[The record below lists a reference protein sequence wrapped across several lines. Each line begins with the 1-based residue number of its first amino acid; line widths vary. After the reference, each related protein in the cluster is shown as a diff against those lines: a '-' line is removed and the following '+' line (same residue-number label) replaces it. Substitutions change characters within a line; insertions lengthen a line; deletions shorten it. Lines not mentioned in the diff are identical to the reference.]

1 MSWKNAVWF
10 RLNAGFIAI
19 ILVTNVVLFLVTIFG
34 ISEIIIEEVQTRVRM
49 DLNSADK
56 VLKEHIDDICLLL
69 KATSARRAVPVPL
82 ESWNRE
88 DLHKLMQS
96 IWQAGE
102 LDMLSLLDNDGRVIY
117 REHNPS
123 QMGDNISNNPIV
135 ARALREKKCV
145 RGAAIVSYEELE
157 RESADMVLRSSI
169 EIISTKVDKPGKRN
183 IHRDGMVIGA
193 AVPLVDLRR
202 DREIVGFLYGAKL
215 LNQSSEI
222 VDEIKEDLY
231 KNESYQGM
239 DIGAATIFQGDVRIS
254 TNIMGKDGLRAVGTR
269 VSSVVYEQVVEME
282 KIWTDRAFVIDDWYI
297 SAYEPIRDPENRI
310 IGILG
315 VGVQEEP
322 FVHDRKLATW
332 FFLGVVIFTTVIS
345 LVMLTLMTRT
355 VLRPIGRIVK
365 MSDKVIAGDLSAR
378 VNMQL
383 SGEMGMLCLA
393 IDQMADA
400 VAQREDA
407 LAQATRQQIGQSEKM
422 ALIGRMSAGIAH
434 EINNPLTGLL
444 TFEHLLKSEKGLSDK
459 GKEYLDI
466 MYDETSR
473 MREIVMGLLNYSRE
487 SSLEMKLLDVNEVIR
502 EWLKLLRSQKDFKD
516 ITIEKKLAEGLSKVN
531 GDANQLKQV
540 IGNLC
545 FNACEAMPAGGI
557 LSISTS
563 EENGKVLIS
572 IADTGCGIKEEH
584 LEMIYEPFFT
594 TKSVGKGTG
603 LGLSVSYGIIRKH
616 GGIMKAE
623 SKEGE
628 GTTFTITLPV
638 VSG

>member
-1 MSWKNAVWF
+1 
-10 RLNAGFIAI
+10 
-19 ILVTNVVLFLVTIFG
+19 
-34 ISEIIIEEVQTRVRM
+34 
-49 DLNSADK
+49 
-56 VLKEHIDDICLLL
+56 
-69 KATSARRAVPVPL
+69 
-82 ESWNRE
+82 
-88 DLHKLMQS
+88 
-96 IWQAGE
+96 
-102 LDMLSLLDNDGRVIY
+102 
-117 REHNPS
+117 
-123 QMGDNISNNPIV
+123 
-135 ARALREKKCV
+135 
-145 RGAAIVSYEELE
+145 
-157 RESADMVLRSSI
+157 
-169 EIISTKVDKPGKRN
+169 
-183 IHRDGMVIGA
+183 
-193 AVPLVDLRR
+193 
-202 DREIVGFLYGAKL
+202 
-215 LNQSSEI
+215 
-222 VDEIKEDLY
+222 
-231 KNESYQGM
+231 
-239 DIGAATIFQGDVRIS
+239 
-254 TNIMGKDGLRAVGTR
+254 
-269 VSSVVYEQVVEME
+269 
-282 KIWTDRAFVIDDWYI
+282 
-297 SAYEPIRDPENRI
+297 
-310 IGILG
+310 
-315 VGVQEEP
+315 
-322 FVHDRKLATW
+322 
-332 FFLGVVIFTTVIS
+332 
-345 LVMLTLMTRT
+345 
-355 VLRPIGRIVK
+355 

-378 VNMQL
+378 VNMRL

-400 VAQREDA
+400 VVQREDA

-444 TFEHLLKSEKGLSDK
+444 TFEHLLKSEDGLSDK

-473 MREIVMGLLNYSRE
+473 MREIVMGLLNFSRE

-584 LEMIYEPFFT
+584 LEMIFEPFYT

-603 LGLSVSYGIIRKH
+603 LGLSVSYGIVRKH
-616 GGIMKAE
+616 GGIMKVE
-623 SKEGE
+623 SKEGK

>member
-10 RLNAGFIAI
+10 RLNVGFIAI
-19 ILVTNVVLFLVTIFG
+19 ILVTNVVLFLVTLFG
-34 ISEIIIEEVQTRVRM
+34 ISEIIIEEVQTRVCM

-56 VLKEHIDDICLLL
+56 VFKEHTGDICLLL
-69 KATSARRAVPVPL
+69 KATSARRTVPVPL

-135 ARALREKKCV
+135 ARALREKHCV
-145 RGAAIVSYEELE
+145 RGVAIVSYEDLE
-157 RESADMVLRSSI
+157 KESADILLRASI
-169 EIISTKVDKPGKRN
+169 EIKSTKVDQSGKRK

-193 AVPLVDLRR
+193 AIPLVDLRR
-202 DREIVGFLYGAKL
+202 DKEIVGFLYGGKL

-231 KNESYQGM
+231 KNETYQGM

-254 TNIMGKDGLRAVGTR
+254 TNTMGKDGLRAVGTR

-315 VGVQEEP
+315 VGIQEEP
-322 FVHDRKLATW
+322 FVHDRKLAMW
-332 FFLGVVIFTTVIS
+332 FFLGAVIFTTVIS
-345 LVMLTLMTRT
+345 LVMLALMTRT

-365 MSDKVIAGDLSAR
+365 MSDKVVAGDLSAR
-378 VNMQL
+378 VNMRL
-383 SGEMGMLCLA
+383 PGEMGMLCLA

-400 VAQREDA
+400 VAQREEA

-444 TFEHLLKSEKGLSDK
+444 TFEHLLKSEEGLSDK

-473 MREIVMGLLNYSRE
+473 MREIVMGLLNFSRE

-584 LEMIYEPFFT
+584 LEMIFEPFYT
-594 TKSVGKGTG
+594 TKSVGQGTG
-603 LGLSVSYGIIRKH
+603 LGLSVSYGIVRKH
-616 GGIMKAE
+616 GGILKVE
-623 SKEGE
+623 SKEGK
-628 GTTFTITLPV
+628 GTAFTITLPV

>member
-10 RLNAGFIAI
+10 RLNVGFIAI

-56 VLKEHIDDICLLL
+56 VFREHISDICLLL
-69 KATSARRAVPVPL
+69 KATSARRTVPIPL
-82 ESWNRE
+82 ESWDRE

-102 LDMLSLLDNDGRVIY
+102 LDILSLLDNDGRVIY
-117 REHNPS
+117 REHNPE
-123 QMGDNISNNPIV
+123 QMGDNISHNPIV
-135 ARALREKKCV
+135 ARAMREKKCF

-157 RESADMVLRSSI
+157 KESVDILLRASL
-169 EIISTKVDKPGKRN
+169 EIKSTKIDQSGKRK
-183 IHRDGMVIGA
+183 IHSDGMIIGA
-193 AVPLVDLRR
+193 AVPLIDLRR

-231 KNESYQGM
+231 KNESYQGV

-254 TNIMGKDGLRAVGTR
+254 TNIMREDGLRSLGTR
-269 VSSVVYEQVVEME
+269 VSDVVYEQVVEME
-282 KIWTDRAFVIDDWYI
+282 KIWTDRAFVVDDWYI
-297 SAYEPIRDPENRI
+297 TAYEPIRDPENRI

-315 VGVQEEP
+315 VGVLEEA
-322 FVHDRKLATW
+322 FVHDRKLAMW
-332 FFLGVVIFTTVIS
+332 LFLGVVIFMTVIS
-345 LVMLTLMTRT
+345 LLLLTLMTRT
-355 VLRPIGRIVK
+355 VLRPIGRIIK
-365 MSDKVIAGDLSAR
+365 MSDKVVAGDLSAR
-378 VNMQL
+378 VNMRL
-383 SGEMGMLCLA
+383 PGEMGMLCLA

-400 VAQREDA
+400 VAQREEA
-407 LAQATRQQIGQSEKM
+407 LAEATRRKIGQSEKM
-422 ALIGRMSAGIAH
+422 ASIGRMSAGIAH

-444 TFEHLLKSEKGLSDK
+444 TFEHLLKNEGGLSDK
-459 GKEYLDI
+459 GKEYLEI
-466 MYDETSR
+466 MYNETSR
-473 MREIVMGLLNYSRE
+473 MREIVMGLLNFSRE
-487 SSLEMKLLDVNEVIR
+487 SSPDMKLLDINEVIR
-502 EWLKLLRSQKDFKD
+502 QWLKSPCSQKEFKN
-516 ITIEKKLAEGLSKVN
+516 ITTEKKLAEGLSKVN
-531 GDANQLKQV
+531 GDANQLQQV
-540 IGNLC
+540 LTNLC
-545 FNACEAMPAGGI
+545 FNACESMPEGGI

-572 IADTGCGIKEEH
+572 VADTGCGIKEED
-584 LEMIYEPFFT
+584 LEMIFEPFFT

-603 LGLSVSYGIIRKH
+603 LGLSVSYGIVRKH
-616 GGIMKAE
+616 GGIMKVE
-623 SKEGE
+623 SEEGK

>member
-102 LDMLSLLDNDGRVIY
+102 LDILSLLDNDGRVIY

-345 LVMLTLMTRT
+345 LVMLALMTRT
-355 VLRPIGRIVK
+355 ILRPIGRIVK

-378 VNMQL
+378 VNMRL
-383 SGEMGMLCLA
+383 PGEMGMLCLA

-444 TFEHLLKSEKGLSDK
+444 TFEHLLKNEKGLSDK